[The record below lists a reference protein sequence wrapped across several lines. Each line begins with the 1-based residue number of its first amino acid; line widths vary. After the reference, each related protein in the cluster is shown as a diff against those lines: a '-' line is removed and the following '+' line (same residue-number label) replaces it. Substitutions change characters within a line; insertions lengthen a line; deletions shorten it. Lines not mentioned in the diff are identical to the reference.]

1 MKTFRK
7 RWLVDLGNSRLKCAL
22 LDAQGRR
29 GEILAVGHEQA
40 NGIAALLQH
49 LGKARQ
55 DDELWLAS
63 VASTQRSAAVV
74 AAIEGIGLPVR
85 RVRTLSGFGALRI
98 AYADPARL
106 GVDRFLA
113 MIAASARADG
123 PWLLASA
130 GSALTVDLLAR
141 DGQHLGGAIAPMP
154 AQMRASLAAGF
165 AQLDVPEGRA
175 VDFADDTADAIAA
188 GCRGAALGLVERSLR
203 LGRERLG
210 ATPTLLVGGG
220 GATLLSD
227 LGYAPMMQLPSIVL
241 DGLAIYV
248 HAQER

>member
-49 LGKARQ
+49 LGKVRS

-63 VASTQRSAAVV
+63 VASAERTATLV
-74 AAIEGIGLPVR
+74 AALEGIGLPVH
-85 RVRTLSGFGALRI
+85 RVRTLASFGALRI
-98 AYADPARL
+98 AYADPSRL

-113 MIAASARADG
+113 MIAAGARDDG
-123 PWLLASA
+123 PWLLVSA

-141 DGQHLGGAIAPMP
+141 DGEHLGGAIAPMP
-154 AQMRASLAAGF
+154 AQMRAALAAGF
-165 AQLDVPEGRA
+165 TQLDLPEGQV
-175 VDFADDTADAIAA
+175 VDFADNTADAIAS

-210 ATPTLLVGGG
+210 STPTLLVGGG

-227 LGYAPMMQLPSIVL
+227 LTHAPMMQLPSIVL